1 MTSKYVLVPEQQFR
15 KWQTNKKSNQ
25 TETDKSMSITK
36 SIPKKED
43 STPSEKEP
51 DTAITKST
59 PPPPP
64 PGKPPGYKRKV
75 HDTKDRV
82 WKQW

>member
-15 KWQTNKKSNQ
+15 KWQTNIKSNQ
-25 TETDKSMSITK
+25 QETDKSMSITK
-36 SIPKKED
+36 TVPKKED
-43 STPSEKEP
+43 ITHSEKEP
-51 DTAITKST
+51 DTAITKSA
-59 PPPPP
+59 PPP
-64 PGKPPGYKRKV
+64 PGKPPGYKTKL